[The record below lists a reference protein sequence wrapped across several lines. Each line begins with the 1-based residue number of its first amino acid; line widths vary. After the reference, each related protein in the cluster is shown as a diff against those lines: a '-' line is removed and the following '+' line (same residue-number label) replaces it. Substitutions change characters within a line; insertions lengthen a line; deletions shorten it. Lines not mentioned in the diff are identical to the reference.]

1 MAVQR
6 DIVARVSETVR
17 IPPERLSVKPPFP
30 DKLKIELTSR
40 CDLKCYFCSLTYKP
54 RKRADIDEALL
65 FRIIREAKALQV
77 KDLGLF
83 WLGEP
88 LLVDALPAYVASA
101 KQIGIPYVFV
111 TTNGRTAFPEK
122 VGRLISSGIDSIK
135 FSLNASTRER
145 YREVTGVDAFDQ
157 VIANIRAISALRGSR
172 STPKLY
178 VSTAVAAGHEEEF
191 DSVHALIGS
200 AVDAHYPLRRY
211 GVQEAEQP
219 GTRTLESMLPCWSL
233 FTIGHISYDGF
244 LSACFCDHDPKFYMG
259 DLKTMSLLEA
269 WESPAFVALR
279 QRHLQKQADGT
290 PCGECIAYAH

>member
-1 MAVQR
+1 MMQER
-6 DIVARVSETVR
+6 NIVTRVAETVR
-17 IPPERLSVKPPFP
+17 IPPERLTAAPPFP
-30 DKLKIELTSR
+30 DKLKIELTAR

-54 RKRADIDEALL
+54 RKRADMDESLL
-65 FRIIREAKALQV
+65 FKIIRQARELQV

-88 LLVDALPAYVASA
+88 LLVEALPDYIARA

-122 VGRLISSGIDSIK
+122 MQRLMTSGIDSIK

-145 YREVTGVDAFDQ
+145 YKSVTGVDAFDQ
-157 VIANIRAISALRGSR
+157 VLANIRSTSRLRGGR
-172 STPKLY
+172 SWPQLS

-191 DSVHALIGS
+191 NAVHALIGS
-200 AVDAHYPLRRY
+200 AVDAHYPLRLY
-211 GVQEAEQP
+211 GAQEAEQS

-233 FTIGHISYDGF
+233 FTEAHISYDGH

-259 DLKTMSLLEA
+259 DLKSLSLQEA
-269 WESPAFVALR
+269 WESPTFVALR
-279 QRHLQKQADGT
+279 QKHLEKQVVGS
-290 PCGECIAYAH
+290 PCAECIAYAH